1 MLETWK
7 LSFQIVYRNWLVYRK
22 DLISNISPTVTDP
35 AFYILSLG
43 LGLGAYVSEMN
54 GRSYME
60 FLAPGMAVSSAM
72 WTAFFETSYG
82 FYVRMTFENVFKAM
96 LTTPIGVREIIIG
109 EFMWVSVKGAIMIFG
124 VSLALMPFGLFKNP
138 LNLLLIPMVGVL
150 VALPLGALGLIAS
163 CLIRNINQFQI
174 TYSLVISPLYFFSGV
189 FFPVENMPLA
199 LKTAASCLPLYH
211 GVLVAR
217 SLYWDQNILQT
228 LLTSVPVLLLH
239 SAVLL
244 TIAYRLVSKKLQE

>member
-7 LSFQIVYRNWLVYRK
+7 LSFKIVYRNWLVYRK

-43 LGLGAYVSEMN
+43 LGLGAYVTEMN

-109 EFMWVSVKGAIMIFG
+109 EFMWVSFKGAVMIFG

-138 LNLLLIPMVGVL
+138 LNLLLIPFVGVL

-189 FFPVENMPLA
+189 FFPVESMPSV
-199 LKTAASCLPLYH
+199 LKTAAACLPLYH
-211 GVLVAR
+211 GVLAAR
-217 SLYWDQNILQT
+217 SLYWDENIVQAMM
-228 LLTSVPVLLLH
+228 TSVPVLIMH
-239 SAVLL
+239 SVVLL
-244 TIAYRLVSKKLQE
+244 TIAYWLVSKKLQE